1 MIHGAFCAAWA
12 FEPWRAMFEARSYD
26 VHLPVLR
33 HHDHGRKPPAK
44 LGTTSLL
51 DYADDLTKLLKQI
64 GEPAFLIGH
73 SMGGLLAQMLAA
85 RCDVRAIACLA
96 PSAPYGIMPSTHFE
110 IASAQA
116 LFFAGDFWN
125 STLKPD
131 KWIAISNS
139 LDMLS
144 SEERDAVFAKFVP
157 ESGLATFE
165 IMQWGL
171 DTKQASMVDAS
182 KVTCPVLCLAGTR
195 DKVNPPGTVYN
206 IAQRYRKLA
215 TFQEIPNHSHWL
227 IGEPGWE
234 KIAGRVLDWFETVAP
249 EKAAKTKTA

>member
-1 MIHGAFCAAWA
+1 MIHGAFCANWA
-12 FEPWRAMFEARSYD
+12 FEPWRPLFETRGYG

-33 HHDHGRKPPAK
+33 YHDRGRKPPPQ

-51 DYADDLTKLLKQI
+51 DYADDLSKLLKGI

-85 RCDVRAIACLA
+85 RCDVRGIACLA

-116 LFFAGDFWN
+116 MFFAGDFWN
-125 STLKPD
+125 QPLKPD
-131 KWIAISNS
+131 KWIAQQNS
-139 LDMLS
+139 LDLLAPA
-144 SEERDAVFAKFVP
+144 ERDAVYAQFVP

-182 KVTCPVLCLAGTR
+182 RVTCPVLCMVGTR

-206 IAQRYRKLA
+206 IAQRYKKLA
-215 TFQEIPNHSHWL
+215 TFEELPNHSHWL
-227 IGEPGWE
+227 IGESGWE
-234 KIAGRVLDWFETVAP
+234 KIAQRVADWFGAISG
-249 EKAAKTKTA
+249 EKKTSAKVG

>member
-1 MIHGAFCAAWA
+1 MIHGAFCANWA
-12 FEPWRAMFEARSYD
+12 FEPWRALFEAEGYA
-26 VHLPVLR
+26 VHLPTLR
-33 HHDHGRKPPAK
+33 HHNHGRHPPPE

-51 DYADDLTKLLKQI
+51 DYADDLARLLAGI
-64 GEPAFLIGH
+64 GEPAFVMGH

-85 RCDVRAIACLA
+85 RSDVRAIACLA

-116 LFFAGDFWN
+116 MYLAGDFWN
-125 STLKPD
+125 QPLMPD
-131 KWIAISNS
+131 KWIAAQNS
-139 LDMLS
+139 LDLMPPA
-144 SEERDAVFAKFVP
+144 ERDVVFARFVP

-171 DTKQASMVDAS
+171 DAKQASFVDAA
-182 KVTCPVLCLAGTR
+182 KVTCPVLCTVGSR

-206 IAQRYRKLA
+206 IAQRYKKRA
-215 TFQEIPNHSHWL
+215 IYEEVPNHSHWL

-234 KIAGRVLDWFETVAP
+234 KIAKRVLDWFGALHGGEAP
-249 EKAAKTKTA
+249 